1 MTVTDF
7 AKYPSTDLEI
17 ALLGEPVLRQ
27 LAQPVTNFE
36 EVELTEFCQKLHQK
50 MLSLGGVGI
59 AAPQVFCSRQIMLLA
74 PRPNA
79 RYPNA
84 PEWEPMFMFNP
95 KVINKAEETEKDW
108 EGCLSIPGIRARVPR
123 PIWVEVSYQ
132 NETGETNTIRL
143 EQFLARVFLHEFDHL
158 IGLSYLDNVDNNR
171 DIVSESYFKSEIIK

>member
-1 MTVTDF
+1 MSNTDLTQ
-7 AKYPSTDLEI
+7 YPNGELEI

-27 LAQPVTNFE
+27 LAQPVTDFDEFE
-36 EVELTEFCQKLHQK
+36 LSSFCQKLHQK
-50 MLSLGGVGI
+50 MLDLGGVGI

-74 PRPNA
+74 PKPNA

-84 PEWEPMFMFNP
+84 PEWEPTFMFNP
-95 KVINKAEETEKDW
+95 SVVKKAEVTQKDW

-123 PIWVEVSYQ
+123 PIWVDVAYQ
-132 NETGETNTIRL
+132 NILGEWVSIRL

-171 DIVSESYFKSEIIK
+171 DIVSESYFKSHII